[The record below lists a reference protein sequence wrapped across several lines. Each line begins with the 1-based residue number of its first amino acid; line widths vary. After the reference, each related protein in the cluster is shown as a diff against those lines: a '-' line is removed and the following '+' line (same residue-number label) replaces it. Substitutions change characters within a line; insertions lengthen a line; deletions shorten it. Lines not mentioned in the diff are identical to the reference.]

1 MLRNDEIIALNA
13 LMFAERWRLHPWLDI
28 RWDEV
33 SGSYSTY
40 ILHSSYGGT
49 VEDEAEC
56 EIASLE
62 DLNILL
68 ATDAEFYRNVT
79 TLISIGALEAYDV
92 EVEFLI
98 HVIVDRIHG
107 VESKLP
113 YGYSMVTGAFTPEG
127 NHIYSFDE
135 KEAVSGKLALE
146 AIKAL
151 SQTGDW
157 WGETLEIKHMDQEW
171 SNRANGYVPSEDKYF
186 LARVGAA
193 NVYRFSCHESVEV
206 TEENLPVLIE
216 SVEDIVANVPARV
229 ALEHGVSRNFW
240 ASCLFC
246 ERTDEVN
253 DTLVSTVLR
262 KMPGEVS
269 SLFPAGPVQV

>member
-40 ILHSSYGGT
+40 ILHSSYDT

-56 EIASLE
+56 EISSLE
-62 DLNILL
+62 DLNVLL

-98 HVIVDRIHG
+98 QVIVDRITG
-107 VESKLP
+107 VESKTP
-113 YGYSMVTGAFTPEG
+113 YGYSMVAGVFKPTE

-135 KEAVSGKLALE
+135 KEAEQASLLWNLSRLSARPVIGGVRLLKSSIWIGSG
-146 AIKAL
+146 
-151 SQTGDW
+151 QTG
-157 WGETLEIKHMDQEW
+157 
-171 SNRANGYVPSEDKYF
+171 
-186 LARVGAA
+186 
-193 NVYRFSCHESVEV
+193 
-206 TEENLPVLIE
+206 
-216 SVEDIVANVPARV
+216 
-229 ALEHGVSRNFW
+229 
-240 ASCLFC
+240 
-246 ERTDEVN
+246 RTDMFLLRIN
-253 DTLVSTVLR
+253 ISQRGLGLRMCIVSLAMNLCRSRRKICLYWLSLLR
-262 KMPGEVS
+262 I
-269 SLFPAGPVQV
+269 LFLMSRHDSW

>member
-40 ILHSSYGGT
+40 ILHSSYDT

-56 EIASLE
+56 EISSLE
-62 DLNILL
+62 DLNVLL

-98 HVIVDRIHG
+98 QVIVDRITG
-107 VESKLP
+107 VESKTP
-113 YGYSMVTGAFTPEG
+113 YGYSMVAGVFKPTE

-135 KEAVSGKLALE
+135 KEAVTGKLALE
-146 AIKAL
+146 SIKAL

-157 WGETLEIKHMDQEW
+157 WGETLEIKHMDREW

-186 LARVGAA
+186 SARVGAA
-193 NVYRFSCHESVEV
+193 NVYRFSCHESVQV
-206 TEENLPVLIE
+206 TEENLPLLVE
-216 SVEDIVANVPARV
+216 SVEDIVSSVPARV
-229 ALEHGVSRNFW
+229 AGEHGVSRNFW

-262 KMPGEVS
+262 KMPVEVA

>member
-28 RWDEV
+28 RWDQV
-33 SGSYSTY
+33 SGTYSTF
-40 ILHSSYGGT
+40 ILHSSYDT

-56 EIASLE
+56 AISSLE

-98 HVIVDRIHG
+98 QVIVDRINK
-107 VESKLP
+107 VESKIP
-113 YGYSMVTGAFTPEG
+113 YGYSMMTGAFAPVD
-127 NHIYSFDE
+127 NHIYHFDE
-135 KEAVSGKLALE
+135 KEATTGQLALE

-157 WGETLEIKHMDQEW
+157 WGETLEIKHMDREW

-186 LARVGAA
+186 LVKVAAA
-193 NVYRFSCHESVEV
+193 NVYRFSCHEAVKV
-206 TEENLPVLIE
+206 TEENLPLLVE
-216 SVEDIVANVPARV
+216 SVEDVVSNVSARI
-229 ALEHGVSRNFW
+229 AMKYGVSRNFW

-253 DTLVSTVLR
+253 DTLLSTVLT
-262 KMPGEVS
+262 KMPVEIV
-269 SLFPAGPVQV
+269 SLFPAGPVRV